1 MNMVKGPMELERPSN
16 GKPASHEALGKYR
29 QYALA
34 MIVVTFI
41 ESILLIPGV
50 GEDREFPLS
59 QLPTLLL
66 SLWYFVA
73 QGILLGAFVFIY
85 KGRARGYY
93 FGILLSAIVFG
104 TNIPDV
110 LGLLPPSA
118 PTPRTMILL
127 LATFPPAFLLAYSS
141 WRALQFRIGKS

>member
-1 MNMVKGPMELERPSN
+1 MAKRPVESEHRSD
-16 GKPASHEALGKYR
+16 GKPASHETLGRYR

-50 GEDREFPLS
+50 GEDRQFPLS

-66 SLWYFVA
+66 SLWYLVA
-73 QGILLGAFVFIY
+73 QGILWSAFVLVY
-85 KGRARGYY
+85 KGRTRGYY
-93 FGILLSAIVFG
+93 FGILLSAVVFG

-110 LGLLPPSA
+110 LGLLPPSG
-118 PTPRTMILL
+118 PTPRTLVLL
-127 LATFPPAFLLAYSS
+127 LSTFPPALLLAYSS

>member
-1 MNMVKGPMELERPSN
+1 
-16 GKPASHEALGKYR
+16 
-29 QYALA
+29 

-50 GEDREFPLS
+50 GEDRQFPLN

-73 QGILLGAFVFIY
+73 QAILLGGFAFIY
-85 KGRARGYY
+85 KRRARGYY
-93 FGILLSAIVFG
+93 LGILLSAIVFG
-104 TNIPDV
+104 TNGPDV

-118 PTPRTMILL
+118 PSPRTLILL
-127 LATFPPAFLLAYSS
+127 LATFPPAFVLAYAS
-141 WRALQFRIGKS
+141 WKGLQFGYSSIS